1 MSFYRTVRPWGFW
14 KPILRKCWAE
24 SPELAP
30 NRDCLRDWF
39 NVAVGIVWQISMV
52 AVPIYLVLRQWG
64 RVGIWTAVF
73 VVLSLVLKFTWYD
86 RLPKGDGYL
95 DPSR

>member
-1 MSFYRTVRPWGFW
+1 
-14 KPILRKCWAE
+14 
-24 SPELAP
+24 
-30 NRDCLRDWF
+30 
-39 NVAVGIVWQISMV
+39 VGIVWQISMV

-73 VVLSLVLKFTWYD
+73 VALSLVLKFTWYD

-95 DPSR
+95 DPNR